1 MVPPSGELVLIV
13 LRVETLGN
21 PSPLFVLDG
30 VSMDLGHSS
39 VMRTSA
45 HGTLNVRI
53 CRSDSRSQL
62 TDRTHDGLA
71 ECTRGRPLQP
81 PVENHTHLTTG
92 PPKVDVILIVCHRV
106 LGDVRHKFSFA
117 KQGKHTLIVA
127 KRILTEAKA
136 V

>member
-1 MVPPSGELVLIV
+1 MVPPSGDLVLIV
-13 LRVETLGN
+13 LAETLGN

-39 VMRTSA
+39 AMRTSA
-45 HGTLNVRI
+45 YKTLNVRI

-62 TDRTHDGLA
+62 ADRTYDGLA
-71 ECTRGRPLQP
+71 ECTQGRPLES
-81 PVENHTHLTTG
+81 PVENYTHLTTG
-92 PPKVDVILIVCHRV
+92 PPKVDVILFVCHRV
-106 LGDVRHKFSFA
+106 LGNVSHKLVFA
-117 KQGKHTLIVA
+117 EQGKHTLIVA